1 MFPGYVDI
9 PEDEPIDYD
18 AEEDIFNT
26 DFVNAVTSGDVKL
39 AVIPDSPVYDDDPF
53 NTGFADEIVKKG
65 KEEKRREACRIKF
78 TGLSNVADV
87 LTGKADKVDK
97 ELVELTVKQKRRR
110 ANRINLIAEKE
121 TDVTAREN
129 IGTFGNGQSEKT
141 VEQKDIFSEI
151 DSENVATGDL
161 LSSQQLVPVASRG
174 DEQNVAKKSGNQT
187 LLDLAEFEDFP
198 GQNRESSLT
207 SNVAILAGE
216 FAKPAEEEEDDF
228 DAAFDALAQ
237 VGLFSCKFNL
247 NISGNWKVI
256 GLTKHYCD

>member
-1 MFPGYVDI
+1 MTIIPGYVDI

-65 KEEKRREACRIKF
+65 KEEKRREASRIKF

-110 ANRINLIAEKE
+110 ANRINLIAENE

-129 IGTFGNGQSEKT
+129 IGTFGNEKEKAS
-141 VEQKDIFSEI
+141 VEQLDIFSEV

-161 LSSQQLVPVASRG
+161 LSSQQLVPASSG
-174 DEQNVAKKSGNQT
+174 GNEQNVRKSGNQT
-187 LLDLAEFEDFP
+187 LLDLTEFEDFP

-216 FAKPAEEEEDDF
+216 FAKPAEEEIDDF

-237 VGLFSCKFNL
+237 VTIQTYLVNP
-247 NISGNWKVI
+247 
-256 GLTKHYCD
+256 